1 MKVIAKLMSIFAK
14 YQKCDEDGKTTI
26 KDGAIVLE
34 LVRELGIPEKQV
46 RIIAVNGKQSELDTV
61 LSEGDTVFIFPP
73 AAGGG

>member
-26 KDGAIVLE
+26 KDGATVLD

>member
-1 MKVIAKLMSIFAK
+1 MKVTAKLMSIFAK
-14 YQKCDEDGKTTI
+14 YHKCDEDGKTII
-26 KDGAIVLE
+26 KDGSTVLD

-61 LSEGDTVFIFPP
+61 LSEGDTVFVFPP